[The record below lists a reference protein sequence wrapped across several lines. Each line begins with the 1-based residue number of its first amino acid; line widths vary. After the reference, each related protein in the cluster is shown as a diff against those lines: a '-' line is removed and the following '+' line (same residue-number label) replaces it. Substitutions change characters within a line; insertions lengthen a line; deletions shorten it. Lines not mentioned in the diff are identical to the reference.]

1 MDVEVAQKTM
11 VELER
16 EAHKLSEQQNMKQ
29 ALIVASNTKML
40 DSITE
45 AIAKVNRFVLRLS
58 LSCACVGVGVDVC
71 GFVFRLVGQQSSAV
85 PMQITRLTD
94 GKDDSGLV

>member
-1 MDVEVAQKTM
+1 M

-45 AIAKVNRFVLRLS
+45 AIAKVYDTAFVL
-58 LSCACVGVGVDVC
+58 CVGVGVGVGVFVLC
-71 GFVFRLVGQQSSAV
+71 GCLCVVLGNNQAPFCINFYTYMWHIYIG
-85 PMQITRLTD
+85 
-94 GKDDSGLV
+94 